1 MAGIDVE
8 EEDGDTG
15 PGAAEDSR
23 TTPNARRRALQEF
36 LQAAPTANLTH
47 CKRCGPEVT
56 KFVSTL
62 MPFVRDFCSDVKVAA
77 DTHLWHVF
85 YDGGRWEPSAAAQI
99 DAAGSSKGGK
109 GGPKRGAR
117 TTGLAQSRL
126 PSDQPV
132 GWHAVLFKCL
142 LAMCQKQME
151 YLRGRVLLLDKKDAP
166 FILIVC
172 PLARVAIPLAFIVGK
187 MWPAGEVSVRLH
199 HSARGHDALIAHGI
213 RHRRRVDGIP
223 DQYKGVQA
231 DLAREYVT
239 LTRGKL
245 ATVMWLEHEP
255 HGVPGRRGYM
265 RSSDQPFVNSAIAP
279 YAEKRME
286 VLGERKWSGST

>member
-1 MAGIDVE
+1 M
-8 EEDGDTG
+8 T
-15 PGAAEDSR
+15 R
-23 TTPNARRRALQEF
+23 
-36 LQAAPTANLTH
+36 
-47 CKRCGPEVT
+47 
-56 KFVSTL
+56 FVSTS
-62 MPFVRDFCSDVKVAA
+62 MPFAREFCSDVEVAD

-85 YDGGRWEPSAAAQI
+85 YDGGKWEPSAAAQL
-99 DAAGSSKGGK
+99 DAAGSSEGGK
-109 GGPKRGAR
+109 GGPRKGGAR

-126 PSDQPV
+126 PSEQPV
-132 GWHAVLFKCL
+132 GWHTVFFKCL
-142 LAMCQKQME
+142 LAMCRKQME
-151 YLRGRVLLLDKKDAP
+151 YLQQRAPQLDKKDAP

-172 PLARVAIPLAFIVGK
+172 PLARVAIPLAFIVSK

-223 DQYKGVQA
+223 DQYRGVQA

-255 HGVPGRRGYM
+255 HGLPGRRAYTP
-265 RSSDQPFVNSAIAP
+265 SSAQPVVPSAIAP

-286 VLGERKWSGST
+286 VLREKKMVWFNLTGQDSYPWHEIFNWNFWGQRASPRWLRTTRRP